1 MKNLLFLRKHL
12 LFCSVLALISTGC
25 SKENIAENPNVIQG
39 VDLVTSSKKMSHN
52 NFTSSL
58 KGRNEVPVVDSKAA
72 GEAIVRISKDENS
85 IYFKLIVSNMDN
97 VVAAHFH
104 MAPEGVNGP
113 VVAFLFSGAAS
124 GLQNG
129 ILSEGVITAAD
140 LIGPLAGMDLNSLIQ
155 RIRSG
160 NIYVNVHTVVNPGG
174 EIRGQL

>member
-1 MKNLLFLRKHL
+1 MKNLLFLMKNL
-12 LFCSVLALISTGC
+12 LFCCVVALISTGC
-25 SKENIAENPNVIQG
+25 SKENIVEDPNVFQE
-39 VDLVTSSKKMSHN
+39 VNLVTSAKKMSDK

-58 KGRNEVPVVDSKAA
+58 KGRNEVPAVNSKAA
-72 GEAIVRISKDENS
+72 GEVIVRISKDETS

-104 MAPEGVNGP
+104 MAAEGVNGP
-113 VVAFLFSGAAS
+113 VVALLFSGPPS
-124 GLQNG
+124 GGQNG
-129 ILSEGVITAAD
+129 ILSEGVITAAN
-140 LIGPLAGMDLNSLIQ
+140 LSGPLAGEDLDSLIQ